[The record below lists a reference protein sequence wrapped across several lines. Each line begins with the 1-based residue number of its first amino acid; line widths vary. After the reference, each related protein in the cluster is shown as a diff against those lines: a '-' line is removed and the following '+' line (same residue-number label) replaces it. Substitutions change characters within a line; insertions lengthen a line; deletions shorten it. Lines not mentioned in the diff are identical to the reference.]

1 MLVRALKSFGS
12 TTYGHYSDG
21 AVFEL
26 PEGVDW
32 IKAGLVVPVQEAAV
46 IEQPEK
52 AVKPRVT
59 RRKPGVKK

>member
-1 MLVRALKSFGS
+1 MIVRALTSFGG
-12 TTYGHYSDG
+12 TEYGHYSDG
-21 AVFEL
+21 DVFEL

-32 IKAGLVVPVQEAAV
+32 LRAGLVEIVQEAAV
-46 IEQPEK
+46 MEPPEK